1 MGNLIKTLL
10 TKQNICTI
18 IKVQK
23 NKLTGEGHVFGMN
36 LR

>member
-1 MGNLIKTLL
+1 MFLL

-18 IKVQK
+18 IKIQQ
-23 NKLTGEGHVFGMN
+23 NQLTGEGHVFGMN